1 MYTLKVQ
8 NAYDQILELTH
19 NANYDVTDIAGL
31 TPPAASVNR
40 STMATGNG
48 SFFNGSRIGERNI
61 VIEVYLKGD
70 IEESRIK
77 LYDYFVQNSPTK
89 IFYKNSRRDVW
100 IEGYVETMEC
110 GIFEQQEKAQISIVC
125 PQPYFISNNISV
137 NEFSN
142 VTSYLEFPVELPKNG
157 KIFSTLDLGKVFDV
171 NNQGGECGVIIEILA
186 LGTVKKPYITN
197 ISTNETTIIN
207 KTMTK
212 EWSTVINTNQGQKS
226 VIYKHGKEEQNIIL
240 DRDMTSKWIH
250 LRRGINSFTYGA
262 ERNAENMRVR
272 ITHTDRFEGV

>member
-8 NAYDQILELTH
+8 NAYEQILELTH
-19 NANYDVTDIAGL
+19 NADYDVTDVAGL

-40 STMATGNG
+40 STLATGNG

-61 VIEVYLKGD
+61 VITVYLKGD

-100 IEGYVETMEC
+100 IEGYVETVE
-110 GIFEQQEKAQISIVC
+110 GGLFEQQEKVQISIVC
-125 PQPYFISNNISV
+125 PQPYFISNKITV
-137 NEFSN
+137 NEFYN
-142 VTSYLEFPVELPKNG
+142 VTSYLEFPVEFAKSGRP
-157 KIFSTLDLGKVFDV
+157 FSTLDLGKTFDV
-171 NNQGGECGVIIEILA
+171 NNQGGECGLIIEMLA

-197 ISTNETTIIN
+197 LSTKETTIIN
-207 KTMTK
+207 KTITK

-226 VIYKHGKEEQNIIL
+226 VIYKHGREEENIIL
-240 DRDMTSKWIH
+240 DRDMSSKWIH
-250 LRRGINSFTYGA
+250 LRRGINSFVYGA
-262 ERNAENMRVR
+262 ERNAENMRIR

>member
-19 NANYDVTDIAGL
+19 NENYDVTDIAGL

-125 PQPYFISNNISV
+125 PQPYFISNNITV
-137 NEFSN
+137 NDFSN
-142 VTSYLEFPVELPKNG
+142 VTSYFEFPVELPKSG
-157 KIFSTLDLGKVFDV
+157 KTFSALDLGKVFDV
-171 NNQGGECGVIIEILA
+171 NNQGGECGVIIEMLA

-197 ISTNETTIIN
+197 LSTKETTIIN

-212 EWSTVINTNQGQKS
+212 EWCTVINTNQGQKS

-240 DRDMTSKWIH
+240 DRDMTSKWIQ